1 MIPLLFLACSSSTET
16 AADTQNFDGPYVSS
30 DEVML
35 SQSQEARWLV
45 EYSNAKDVQ
54 FLFSSRDAADIQ
66 LSVFSADGDLL
77 WSLDTQSPS
86 NESYWI
92 EPDCEGFCSF
102 VAKSYVHAATDQVSV
117 EFHILASTYDDVVVT
132 SLP

>member
-1 MIPLLFLACSSSTET
+1 MILLFFLACSSSTET
-16 AADTQNFDGPYVSS
+16 RMDTQSSDGPYVSS

-45 EYSNAKDVQ
+45 EYSNAEDVQ
-54 FLFSSRDAADIQ
+54 FLFSSQDEADIQ
-66 LSVFSADGDLL
+66 LSVFSADGELL

-102 VAKSYVHAATDQVSV
+102 VAKSYVHSATDQISI
-117 EFHILASTYDDVVVT
+117 EFHVLATTYDDVVVT